1 MEIFTKNYE
10 TMTSKKLNAEL
21 ISIEKKKESISR
33 KLGDLKGRQK
43 EQKIQEYKK
52 LDEDIIKIQSILQ
65 EIQKEINES
74 SKEQSNYDYHHTIVP
89 IKSTGFANTDVKE
102 KVEEII
108 IDEVKDD
115 VDIEINNDLDLE
127 EADKRTSV
135 LESTKEDILYA
146 PIMQLTGTQI
156 LYMDEKDRIRE
167 NDRML
172 TAKEVIQEK
181 IPKVS
186 NDLAFQNQL
195 IEKLQII
202 NNNIAKFARILT
214 S

>member
-1 MEIFTKNYE
+1 
-10 TMTSKKLNAEL
+10 
-21 ISIEKKKESISR
+21 
-33 KLGDLKGRQK
+33 LKGRQK